1 MITIDGQ
8 SGEGGGQILRSSLTL
23 SLLTGKP
30 FRVTQIRTRR
40 KTPGLMRQHL
50 TSVLAAAEVGQATV
64 EGAAVGSTE
73 LLFQPGEI
81 RGGDYTF
88 SVGTAGSTV
97 LVLQTILP
105 ALWSAPG
112 PSTVSVEGGTH
123 CIKAPTFDF
132 LERTFVPIVNRM
144 GASIQVTLERNGF
157 YPAGGG
163 KIRAEIQPGSPLG
176 RLDLRERGELRPA
189 FATALVSGLP
199 YHVADRELSV
209 LAAGLSWPREGMRP
223 TVDRGSRGPGNVLM
237 AYLES
242 DGLTEVFSSVG
253 ERGKPAEEVASLLIA
268 EIQAYLAHGAPV
280 GEHLADQ
287 LLLPMAM
294 GAGGVFRTG
303 PLSLHATTQIET
315 IRRFLEVPIEAA
327 EVTPG
332 VWEVR
337 VK

>member
-8 SGEGGGQILRSSLTL
+8 SGEGGGQILRSALGL

-30 FRVTQIRTRR
+30 FRVTQIRARR

-50 TSVLAAAEVGQATV
+50 TSVLAAAEVGQAEVT
-64 EGAAVGSTE
+64 GASVGSTE
-73 LLFQPGEI
+73 LLFQPGAVK
-81 RGGDYTF
+81 GGDYTF

-105 ALWSAPG
+105 ALWGAPS

-132 LERTFVPIVNRM
+132 LERTFVPVVNRM
-144 GASIQVTLERNGF
+144 GAKIEVSLERNGF

-163 KIRAEIQPGSPLG
+163 LIRAKVTPQGPLG
-176 RLDLRERGELRPA
+176 RLDLRERGALRPA
-189 FATALVSGLP
+189 FVTALVAGLP
-199 YHVADRELSV
+199 YHVADRELSF
-209 LAAGLSWPREGMRP
+209 LAAALGWPRESMRP
-223 TVDRGSRGPGNVLM
+223 TVDRHSRGPGNVLM

-242 DGLTEVFSSVG
+242 DALTEVISSVG
-253 ERGKPAEEVASLLIA
+253 ERGKPAEEVASLLVA
-268 EIQAYLAHGAPV
+268 EIKAHLAHGAPV

-287 LLLPMAM
+287 LLLPMAL

-303 PLSLHATTQIET
+303 PLSLHTTTQIET
-315 IRRFLEVPIEAA
+315 IRLFLDVPIEAA
-327 EVTPG
+327 EVGAG